1 MRRRDPGFLNTGKV
15 WQLKTRPGRLLVCFA
30 VTGVPPRPL
39 PVSKAPPGAPAMSD
53 GRAGGTAVPFLNGFV
68 SKIAKQFEILMW
80 ARYPEQFSQTA
91 RSTLVK
97 LLRWLARL
105 PMVLGVSNAAG

>member
-1 MRRRDPGFLNTGKV
+1 
-15 WQLKTRPGRLLVCFA
+15 
-30 VTGVPPRPL
+30 
-39 PVSKAPPGAPAMSD
+39 MSD

-105 PMVLGVSNAAG
+105 PMVLGVSNAAAEEAPFRHIKLERRYLMTKRRR